1 MDFIILGL
9 IGIFNTYLIELL
21 ILVFKL
27 IFREHYIFWSQTD
40 HYYTRKLEKYLLE
53 NSSIISK
60 RDLDKG
66 EIRPLGI
73 CISIKKF
80 YFAFIDSYAD
90 SDSKSSETITTIYYF
105 GKLPFEIKKADNSVQ
120 NNDNSNSESDS
131 EEEDDEQKKLKNYVN
146 CITYNGSSYR
156 SSFKKVKLPFPF
168 KPYPKQ
174 QDIIMDIDY
183 IFKNHDNKIARI
195 LLTGS
200 TGVGKSFIAKLLAQK
215 YNSSFCFEIK
225 LNNPGVDLRELYNTA
240 EVDSYKK
247 PLILLIDEFDILIEN
262 IHHQK
267 NYTPHKWFRTPI
279 YNKDTYNTF
288 MSEYTLLFPYV
299 IYVFTMNR
307 TKKEI
312 NDLDQSYIR
321 PGRIDKIYEM

>member
-21 ILVFKL
+21 ILICKL

-40 HYYTRKLEKYLLE
+40 NYYTRKLEKYLLE

-73 CISIKKF
+73 CFSFRKF

-105 GKLPFEIKKADNSVQ
+105 GKLPFDIKKPDNSIKT
-120 NNDNSNSESDS
+120 DTITESES
-131 EEEDDEQKKLKNYVN
+131 ENEADDNDETRLRNYVN

-168 KPYPKQ
+168 TPYPKQ

-225 LNNPGVDLRELYNTA
+225 LNNPGVDLRELYSTA

-267 NYTPHKWFRTPI
+267 NYTQHKWFRTPI

>member
-21 ILVFKL
+21 ILICKL

-40 HYYTRKLEKYLLE
+40 NYYTRKLEKYLLE

-73 CISIKKF
+73 CFSFRKF

-105 GKLPFEIKKADNSVQ
+105 GKLPFEIKKPDNSIKTDTI
-120 NNDNSNSESDS
+120 NESES
-131 EEEDDEQKKLKNYVN
+131 ENENEADDNGKTRLRNYVN

-183 IFKNHDNKIARI
+183 MFKNHDNKIARI
-195 LLTGS
+195 LL
-200 TGVGKSFIAKLLAQK
+200 
-215 YNSSFCFEIK
+215 
-225 LNNPGVDLRELYNTA
+225 
-240 EVDSYKK
+240 
-247 PLILLIDEFDILIEN
+247 
-262 IHHQK
+262 
-267 NYTPHKWFRTPI
+267 
-279 YNKDTYNTF
+279 
-288 MSEYTLLFPYV
+288 
-299 IYVFTMNR
+299 
-307 TKKEI
+307 
-312 NDLDQSYIR
+312 
-321 PGRIDKIYEM
+321 

>member
-9 IGIFNTYLIELL
+9 IGIFNTYLIEML

-40 HYYTRKLEKYLLE
+40 HYYTRKLEKYLME

-73 CISIKKF
+73 CLSFRKF
-80 YFAFIDSYAD
+80 YFAYIDSYAD

-120 NNDNSNSESDS
+120 NNDSSNSESDS
-131 EEEDDEQKKLKNYVN
+131 EEEDNEQKKLKNYVN

-168 KPYPKQ
+168 KPYSKQ

-183 IFKNHDNKIARI
+183 VFKNHDNKIARI

-225 LNNPGVDLRELYNTA
+225 LNNPGIDLRELYNTA

-312 NDLDQSYIR
+312 NDLDHSYIR